1 MRSLHLVFMIFYK
14 NWNLT
19 SEFVTINPEVKSFN
33 FIKLTKII
41 IYKNIFIFSA
51 GLVGDD
57 IFNWEIIVIGPPE
70 TLYEGN
76 LHALLTRDQW
86 LAWSRHF
93 L

>member
-1 MRSLHLVFMIFYK
+1 M
-14 NWNLT
+14 T
-19 SEFVTINPEVKSFN
+19 SESFTINPEVKSFN
-33 FIKLTKII
+33 LIKLIKII
-41 IYKNIFIFSA
+41 IYKNIFSA